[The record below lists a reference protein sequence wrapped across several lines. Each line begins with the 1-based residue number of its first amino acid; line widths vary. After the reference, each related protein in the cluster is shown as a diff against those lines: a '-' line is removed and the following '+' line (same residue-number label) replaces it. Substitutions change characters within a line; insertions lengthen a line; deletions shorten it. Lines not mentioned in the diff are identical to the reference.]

1 MISATVVPMTPQT
14 AITSLLLLVAM
25 VCTTH
30 AATLEGKAIKVADG
44 DSITLLDADKMQ
56 HRIRIDGIDAPE
68 KSQPFG
74 DRSRQ
79 NMVRMVAGKE
89 VTAECHKTDRYGRQI
104 CKVRVQPSDCP
115 ACGKTLDVGHAQI
128 LGGLAW
134 WYRQYAK
141 EQSVEDRGRYESAEQ
156 EARARKIGL
165 WRDNNPIAPWE
176 WRRARK

>member
-1 MISATVVPMTPQT
+1 MIHIAILLALLGAPAFAATV
-14 AITSLLLLVAM
+14 
-25 VCTTH
+25 
-30 AATLEGKAIKVADG
+30 EGRVVGIADG
-44 DSITLLDADKMQ
+44 DSITLLDADKTQ

-68 KSQPFG
+68 KAQPFG

-89 VTAECHKTDRYGRQI
+89 VIVECHKTDRYGRQI
-104 CKVRVQPSDCP
+104 CKVRVQPSVCP
-115 ACGKTLDVGHAQI
+115 AYGKTLDVGHAQI

-141 EQSVEDRGRYESAEQ
+141 EQSAEDRGRYESAEQ

-165 WRDNNPIAPWE
+165 WSDNNPIPPWE
-176 WRRARK
+176 WRRARAP

>member
-1 MISATVVPMTPQT
+1 MIHIAILLALLGAPAFAATV
-14 AITSLLLLVAM
+14 
-25 VCTTH
+25 
-30 AATLEGKAIKVADG
+30 EGRVVGIADG
-44 DSITLLDADKMQ
+44 DSITLLDADKTQ

-68 KSQPFG
+68 KAQPFG

-89 VTAECHKTDRYGRQI
+89 VIVECHKTDRYGRQI

-115 ACGKTLDVGHAQI
+115 AYGKTLDVGHAQI

>member
-1 MISATVVPMTPQT
+1 MIHIAILLALLGAPAFAATV
-14 AITSLLLLVAM
+14 
-25 VCTTH
+25 
-30 AATLEGKAIKVADG
+30 EGRVVGIADG
-44 DSITLLDADKMQ
+44 DSITLLDADKTQ

-68 KSQPFG
+68 KAQPFG

-89 VTAECHKTDRYGRQI
+89 VIVECHKTDRYGRQI

-115 ACGKTLDVGHAQI
+115 AYGKTLDVGHAQI

-141 EQSVEDRGRYESAEQ
+141 EQSAEDRGRYESAEQ

-165 WRDNNPIAPWE
+165 WSDNNPIPPWE
-176 WRRARK
+176 WRRARAP